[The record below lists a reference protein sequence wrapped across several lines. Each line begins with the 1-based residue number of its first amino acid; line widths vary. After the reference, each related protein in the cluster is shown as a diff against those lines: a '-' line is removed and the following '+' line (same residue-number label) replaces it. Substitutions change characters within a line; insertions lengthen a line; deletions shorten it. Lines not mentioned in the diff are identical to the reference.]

1 MVHESSFNIR
11 TPHDFLNEMV
21 IPQHKEFIASNSS
34 SRHAL
39 LTIILVY
46 HMYEWVHG
54 RTFSI
59 DHFGTTYENEA
70 TMGEMFELA
79 RNIANGTKHC
89 LPKARTRTQ
98 VGFSSAFSNGFAR
111 PLNVKFP
118 NGRQQSVD
126 AFLRQMVDFW
136 TQQEQIGTF

>member
-1 MVHESSFNIR
+1 MHLSNPNGPTHEWYFPTVIEDTR
-11 TPHDFLNEMV
+11 LNEMV

-59 DHFGTTYENEA
+59 DRFGTTYENEA
-70 TMGEMFELA
+70 TMGEMFGSI
-79 RNIANGTKHC
+79 RVSQC
-89 LPKARTRTQ
+89 
-98 VGFSSAFSNGFAR
+98 
-111 PLNVKFP
+111 
-118 NGRQQSVD
+118 
-126 AFLRQMVDFW
+126 
-136 TQQEQIGTF
+136 